1 MNKKDLP
8 IGTVVLLTGGL
19 KKVMITG
26 YSSVALEKGNEV
38 FDYNG
43 CIFPEG
49 FMENVY
55 CLFNANQI
63 EEIFYY
69 GLENEEYKEYV
80 ANKPSVLSSKP
91 AKAGLRREKKSS
103 ISKERRVLRTPK
115 APTAPRSKTEMK
127 KNYGVTKISGADDLP
142 PRKN

>member
-26 YSSVALEKGNEV
+26 YSSVSPEKANDV

-55 CLFNANQI
+55 CLFNAGQI

-69 GLENEEYKEYV
+69 GLENEEYKDYIK
-80 ANKPSVLSSKP
+80 NKPSLLSSKNT
-91 AKAGLRREKKSS
+91 KGGLKGQTKSS
-103 ISKERRVLRTPK
+103 SGKERRNLRTPK

-127 KNYGVTKISGADDLP
+127 KKYGVTKISGADDLP

>member
-1 MNKKDLP
+1 MYSPYIVSKSLRHQILTLNPNK
-8 IGTVVLLTGGL
+8 
-19 KKVMITG
+19 
-26 YSSVALEKGNEV
+26 N
-38 FDYNG
+38 YN
-43 CIFPEG
+43 
-49 FMENVY
+49 Y
-55 CLFNANQI
+55 QI

-80 ANKPSVLSSKP
+80 ANKPSLLSSKP